1 MKIALSIGGN
11 FLSPSPSPPPKK
23 KTIEYP
29 TKRPS
34 KISLKE
40 KNGERR
46 EEQWDRKMSKS
57 RKLSA
62 KALSYI

>member
-11 FLSPSPSPPPKK
+11 FLSPSPPPPPK

-46 EEQWDRKMSKS
+46 EEQWDRKTSKS